1 MKVVGMNTTN
11 RKRGEHGF
19 AAEHYPARD
28 GAQVPL
34 PARDKGGFSKGTK
47 HRMDDV
53 QAVPGNAH
61 QGLSESGT
69 EAD

>member
-11 RKRGEHGF
+11 QKTKKGGSC
-19 AAEHYPARD
+19 AEKYTGGRSVK
-28 GAQVPL
+28 VPG
-34 PARDKGGFSKGTK
+34 RESGGFSKGT
-47 HRMDDV
+47 V
-53 QAVPGNAH
+53 QNVNKREAVPGNAH